1 MIGKTYT
8 VTFNLEDVPGMS
20 RKEFV
25 DELREMA
32 DDEDDSVIYAY
43 SISRSAD

>member
-1 MIGKTYT
+1 
-8 VTFNLEDVPGMS
+8 MS

-32 DDEDDSVIYAY
+32 EDEDDSVIYAY